1 MDNEKVY
8 SVFILIANV
17 ETYFW
22 VFEQAGEKLKK
33 SLKPVIV
40 FDMQR
45 KKNFLQQ
52 IQSASSLLETQ
63 LRKRK
68 SKIKATHGSWQL

>member
-33 SLKPVIV
+33 SLKPVIA

-52 IQSASSLLETQ
+52 IHSASSLLETQ
-63 LRKRK
+63 RK
-68 SKIKATHGSWQL
+68 SKIKATHGS

>member
-8 SVFILIANV
+8 SVFILIADV

-52 IQSASSLLETQ
+52 IQSASSFLETQ

-68 SKIKATHGSWQL
+68 SKIKATHGS

>member
-22 VFEQAGEKLKK
+22 VFEQAGEKLK
-33 SLKPVIV
+33 
-40 FDMQR
+40 
-45 KKNFLQQ
+45 N
-52 IQSASSLLETQ
+52 
-63 LRKRK
+63 
-68 SKIKATHGSWQL
+68 H